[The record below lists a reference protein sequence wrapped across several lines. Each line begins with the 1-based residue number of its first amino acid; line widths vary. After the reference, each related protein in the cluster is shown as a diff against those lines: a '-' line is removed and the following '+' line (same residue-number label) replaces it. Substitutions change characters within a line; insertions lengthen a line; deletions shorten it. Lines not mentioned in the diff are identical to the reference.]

1 MVEGT
6 WRLLSRAAL
15 RSADD
20 KDGGGVMIDTFNAT
34 FCSCNDTAWTILQ
47 CLEKGAT
54 VQEIAETVCRNF
66 DVGEQDAQDDVIG
79 LVRKLQSMDLV
90 NGE

>member
-15 RSADD
+15 RSADE
-20 KDGGGVMIDTFNAT
+20 DGGGVMIDTFNAT
-34 FCSCNDTAWTILQ
+34 YCSCNDTAWTILQ

-54 VQEIAETVCRNF
+54 VEEIAISLCGIF
-66 DVGEQDAQDDVIG
+66 DVGQQAAQADVLG
-79 LVRKLQSMDLV
+79 LVLKLQTMDLV